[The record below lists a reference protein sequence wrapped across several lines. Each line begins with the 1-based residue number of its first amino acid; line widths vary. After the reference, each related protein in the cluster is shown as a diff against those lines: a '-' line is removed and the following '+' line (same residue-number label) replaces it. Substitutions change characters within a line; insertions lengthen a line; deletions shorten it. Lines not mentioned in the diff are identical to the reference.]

1 MKQTAVEW
9 QFEQLFNSFEKF
21 NNGECTFN
29 DYLKRNLEIREQAK
43 QIEQE
48 NIISGL
54 KILNIT
60 LKEAYEAGQKSM
72 YCGCYDIVDAD
83 SFEDYVNGK
92 LKQQEQ

>member
-1 MKQTAVEW
+1 MNLAVEW
-9 QFEQLFNSFEKF
+9 LINKHFGGIEN
-21 NNGECTFN
+21 CTPDF
-29 DYLKRNLEIREQAK
+29 RNKIDQAK

-92 LKQQEQ
+92 LKQQEQWNNHQ